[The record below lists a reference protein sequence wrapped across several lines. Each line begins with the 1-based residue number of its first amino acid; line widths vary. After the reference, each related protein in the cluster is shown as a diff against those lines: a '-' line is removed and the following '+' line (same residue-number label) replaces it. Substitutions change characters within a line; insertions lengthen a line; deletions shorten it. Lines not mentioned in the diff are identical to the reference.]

1 MKKLRFGSLLEWVTF
16 LENLPMRRIIENLDI
31 KSLERELSSQ
41 YFRYQLAI
49 KDGALDSI
57 IAEVISRIAELE
69 DKIEKLRN
77 TREMPLAYS

>member
-1 MKKLRFGSLLEWVTF
+1 
-16 LENLPMRRIIENLDI
+16 MRRMIENLDLN
-31 KSLERELSSQ
+31 SLERELRAQ
-41 YFRYQLAI
+41 HFRHQLAI

-57 IAEVISRIAELE
+57 VAEVISRIAELE